1 DLLTRE
7 QPHEVRLAGAVRTDH
22 PDPLAEPDLGVE
34 RPDDPRDPEPAHPE
48 PPLAGAP
55 PLDPHPDVLHVGLV
69 GRLLT
74 LLEPVEP
81 VLRRTR
87 LRGPVVVVRGL
98 APHLLDHV
106 REPAVLRLVPAVV
119 LVQPVDAGVARLGVA
134 REPAVMGP
142 GRAPLER

>member
-1 DLLTRE
+1 PVGAVVKMGEKGRLTACPELPLALVRDLLTRE

-34 RPDDPRDPEPAHPE
+34 RPDDPPDPEPAQPGR
-48 PPLAGAP
+48 PLAGPP
-55 PLDPHPDVLHVGLV
+55 PLDPHPAVLHVGLV

-87 LRGPVVVVRGL
+87 LRGPV
-98 APHLLDHV
+98 
-106 REPAVLRLVPAVV
+106 
-119 LVQPVDAGVARLGVA
+119 
-134 REPAVMGP
+134 
-142 GRAPLER
+142 